1 MMRTPNQ
8 DKKPSGSKMGV
19 LLQRSFSTVV
29 LLGLLAGALWWD
41 RELGYYGLVCIFCI
55 LASWEWRHMLLR
67 SRKASQPNL
76 SFLFG
81 AAYFDSLVESDTH
94 RLFKE
99 YVHAMLKG
107 IDSALC
113 VCHVVGTNRN
123 RVKLF
128 VVDELFVAGVCTDVF
143 ETVSFEERIG
153 FAGNKVSARN
163 DFDIVHFKI

>member
-1 MMRTPNQ
+1 
-8 DKKPSGSKMGV
+8 
-19 LLQRSFSTVV
+19 
-29 LLGLLAGALWWD
+29 
-41 RELGYYGLVCIFCI
+41 
-55 LASWEWRHMLLR
+55 
-67 SRKASQPNL
+67 
-76 SFLFG
+76 
-81 AAYFDSLVESDTH
+81 
-94 RLFKE
+94 
-99 YVHAMLKG
+99 MLKG